1 MMMQGPA
8 NVKFKQVL
16 CKTRTDHNQSWLSLN
31 RRYIA
36 GCTSYMLLIVTVNTI
51 AECLRADCIILG
63 DKKSPFSPILWQS
76 DNHVLKALI
85 T

>member
-1 MMMQGPA
+1 
-8 NVKFKQVL
+8 
-16 CKTRTDHNQSWLSLN
+16 
-31 RRYIA
+31 
-36 GCTSYMLLIVTVNTI
+36 MLLIVTVNTI